1 MKLSLIVTF
10 HKYRQYLE
18 DCLASVDESKL
29 EDYETILV
37 LDHIEEEIGDLIACY
52 EDKIHLKVVTLNG
65 ESSGVAAARN
75 AGIEEAEGEYV
86 YFLDSDDYLFED
98 GMEKLLQKAGET
110 DADLV
115 YGKKRYTWFKR
126 MVYLGVTEEK
136 RCQDDENEKK
146 NDTEEDID
154 AQMIEADQLE
164 VDETRRALHKLI
176 KSRRGLRN
184 ISALHI
190 LMKRQMLNENKIRFD
205 ERFRLYPDMPFVVE
219 LMKYGQTFGYCPDAY
234 YIKRKHNDPITMPS
248 LSQEKVPTRLEEQM
262 ETFAYCREVAGE
274 EGEIRKVLD
283 QKLVN
288 YYAKYFA
295 SKLRRGKEDKW
306 RTTRFDLISDLLK
319 RTHPEVLQ
327 SLSGYKKK
335 IVAAAIRKDVNK
347 ALKISN
353 QHLAKI
359 KFQKI
364 LKNKNELYKYLYK
377 NKYSKEPIEENWV
390 MFETFFGKNYSDSPK
405 YIYEYLAQH
414 NTKNFKFIWVLN
426 NNTKPPYGA
435 TVVRRFSREYA
446 YYLAKSKYF
455 VFNVRQPLWFV
466 KREGQVFLETWHG
479 TPLKKLVFDQD
490 EVTAASPLYKAQFFR
505 QKQEWDYLIAANPFS
520 TETFRRCF
528 KFDNEMLEVGYP
540 RNDLMYHPDREKI
553 ALDLK
558 KKLGIPLDKK
568 TILYAPTWR
577 DDEFYGAGQYKF
589 TLKLDLQKMKE
600 ALSDEY
606 VVLLRTHHY
615 IADNLDVTG
624 VEDFAINLSKYDDI
638 TEIYLVSDICITDYS
653 SVFFDYANLKR
664 PVLFYTY
671 DIEKYRDI
679 LRGFYIDINKEVPGP
694 LLYTTEEVVDAIKN
708 IDQISEQYKERYA
721 EFYERFC
728 SVDDG
733 NASKRTVE
741 RVFFSENEE

>member
-1 MKLSLIVTF
+1 MKLSIIVTF

-18 DCLASVDESKL
+18 DCLASMKESPL
-29 EDYETILV
+29 EDFETILV
-37 LDHIEEEIGDLIACY
+37 LDHVEEDIEDLLSEYEESL
-52 EDKIHLKVVTLNG
+52 HMNVVRLT
-65 ESSGVAAARN
+65 EEATGVAAARN
-75 AGIEEAEGEYV
+75 AGLNEASGKYT

-98 GMEKLLQKAGET
+98 GVNKLIEKAEET
-110 DADLV
+110 GADVV

-126 MVYLGVTEEK
+126 MVYLGVTEDK
-136 RCQDDENEKK
+136 RRADDEDEKK
-146 NDTEEDID
+146 NDGGEEFDD
-154 AQMIEADQLE
+154 KLAEAENLE
-164 VDETRRALHKLI
+164 VDEYARALHKLI

-184 ISALHI
+184 ISVLNI
-190 LMKRQMLNENKIRFD
+190 LIKREFLEYNQIRF
-205 ERFRLYPDMPFVVE
+205 EEQFALYPDMPFVVE
-219 LMKYGQTFGYCPDAY
+219 LMKHGETFAYCPDAF

-248 LSQEKVPTRLEEQM
+248 VAQLKVPTRLEEQM
-262 ETFAYCREVAGE
+262 ETFAYCRKLAGE
-274 EGEIRKVLD
+274 DGDIRKVLD
-283 QKLVN
+283 KKLIN
-288 YYAKYFA
+288 YYSKYFA
-295 SKLRRGKEDKW
+295 SKLRRGTKDKW
-306 RTTRFDLISDLLK
+306 RTTRFDLIAGLLK
-319 RTHPEVLQ
+319 DTHPEVLQ
-327 SLSGYKKK
+327 SLSGYKKR
-335 IVAAAIRKDVNK
+335 IVAAALKKDVDK

-353 QHLAKI
+353 RHLAKK

-364 LKNKNELYKYLYK
+364 MKNKNELYKYLYK

-414 NTKNFKFIWVLN
+414 NTKNYKFIWVLN
-426 NNTKPPYGA
+426 NDTKPPYGA

-466 KREGQVFLETWHG
+466 KRKGQVFLETWHG

-540 RNDLMYHPDREKI
+540 RNDLMYHPNKDQI
-553 ALDLK
+553 TLDLK

-694 LLYTTEEVVDAIKN
+694 LLYTTEEVVEAIQN
-708 IDQISEQYKERYA
+708 IDSISEQYKERYE

-733 NASKRTVE
+733 NASKRAVE
-741 RVFFSENEE
+741 RVFLS

>member
-1 MKLSLIVTF
+1 MKLSIIVTF

-18 DCLASVDESKL
+18 DCLASIKESPL
-29 EDYETILV
+29 EDFETILV
-37 LDHIEEEIGDLIACY
+37 LDHVEEDIDDLLSEY
-52 EDKIHLKVVTLNG
+52 E
-65 ESSGVAAARN
+65 ESLHMNIVRLTEKATGVAAARN
-75 AGIEEAEGEYV
+75 AGLNEASGKYI

-98 GMEKLLQKAGET
+98 GVNKLIEKAEET
-110 DADLV
+110 GADVV

-126 MVYLGVTEEK
+126 KVYLGVTEDK
-136 RCQDDENEKK
+136 RRADDEDEKK
-146 NDTEEDID
+146 NDNEEEPDDKLTEAENL
-154 AQMIEADQLE
+154 EADE
-164 VDETRRALHKLI
+164 YARALHKLI

-184 ISALHI
+184 ISVLNI
-190 LMKRQMLNENKIRFD
+190 LIKREFLEYNQIRF
-205 ERFRLYPDMPFVVE
+205 EEQFALYPDMPFVVE
-219 LMKYGQTFGYCPDAY
+219 LMKHGEIFAYCPDAF

-248 LSQEKVPTRLEEQM
+248 VAQLKVPTRLEEQM
-262 ETFAYCREVAGE
+262 ETFAYCRKLAGE
-274 EGEIRKVLD
+274 DGDIRKVLD
-283 QKLVN
+283 KKLIN
-288 YYAKYFA
+288 YYSKYFA
-295 SKLRRGKEDKW
+295 SKLRRGTKDKW
-306 RTTRFDLISDLLK
+306 RTTRFDLVAGLLQD
-319 RTHPEVLQ
+319 THPEVLQ
-327 SLSGYKKK
+327 SLSGYKKRV
-335 IVAAAIRKDVNK
+335 VAAALKKDVDK

-353 QHLAKI
+353 RHLAKK

-364 LKNKNELYKYLYK
+364 MKNKNELYKYLYK

-414 NTKNFKFIWVLN
+414 NTKNYKFIWVLN
-426 NNTKPPYGA
+426 NDTKPPYGA

-466 KREGQVFLETWHG
+466 KRKGQVFLETWHG

-505 QKQEWDYLIAANPFS
+505 QKKEWDYLIAANPFS

-540 RNDLMYHPDREKI
+540 RNDLLYHPNKDQITLE
-553 ALDLK
+553 LK

-694 LLYTTEEVVDAIKN
+694 LLYTTEEVVEAIQN
-708 IDQISEQYKERYA
+708 IDSISEQYKERYE

-733 NASKRTVE
+733 NASKRAVE
-741 RVFFSENEE
+741 RVFLS

>member
-1 MKLSLIVTF
+1 LESIEESSLKDF
-10 HKYRQYLE
+10 
-18 DCLASVDESKL
+18 
-29 EDYETILV
+29 ETVLV
-37 LDHIEEEIGDLIACY
+37 LDHVKEEIDDLLEKYNESLHLQVIRLEEE
-52 EDKIHLKVVTLNG
+52 HT
-65 ESSGVAAARN
+65 GVSAARN
-75 AGIEEAEGEYV
+75 AGLDAAKGEYV

-98 GMEKLLQKAGET
+98 GVSQLISMAEEN
-110 DADLV
+110 DAEVV

-126 MVYLGVTEEK
+126 MVYMGIEEDKRRAEDEEEK
-136 RCQDDENEKK
+136 QSENE
-146 NDTEEDID
+146 EELD
-154 AQMIEADQLE
+154 AADLLAEDQLE
-164 VDETRRALHKLI
+164 VDDKTRALSKLI
-176 KSRRGLRN
+176 KKRRGLRN
-184 ISALHI
+184 ISVLHI
-190 LMKRQMLNENKIRFD
+190 LIRKDLLEKYDIRF
-205 ERFRLYPDMPFVVE
+205 EEQFVLYPDMPFVVE
-219 LMKYGQTFGYCPDAY
+219 LIKYGESFAFCPTAF
-234 YIKRKHNDPITMPS
+234 YIKRKHNDPITMPA
-248 LSQEKVPTRLEEQM
+248 LSQLKVPTRLEEQM
-262 ETFAYCREVAGE
+262 ETFLFCRKIAGE
-274 EGEIRKVLD
+274 EGSLREALD

-288 YYAKYFA
+288 YYSKYFA
-295 SKLRRGKEDKW
+295 SKLRRGKQDKW
-306 RTTRFDLISDLLK
+306 RTTRFDLIASILK
-319 RTHPEVLQ
+319 DTNPNVLR
-327 SLSGYKKK
+327 SLKGYKKK
-335 IVAAAIRKDVNK
+335 IVAVAIRHDVDK
-347 ALKISN
+347 ALKLAN

-359 KFQKI
+359 KIRKI
-364 LKNKNELYKYLYK
+364 MKNKNELYKYLYK
-377 NKYSKEPIEENWV
+377 NKYSHEPIEENWV
-390 MFETFFGKNYSDSPK
+390 MFETFMGKNYSDSPK

-414 NTKNFKFIWVLN
+414 NTKNYKFIWVLN
-426 NNTKPPYGA
+426 NDTKPPYGA

-446 YYLAKSKYF
+446 YYLAKSKFF

-466 KREGQVFLETWHG
+466 KRPGQVFLETWHG

-540 RNDLMYHPDREKI
+540 RNDLMYHPDKEKI
-553 ALDLK
+553 ALQLK

-589 TLKLDLQKMKE
+589 TLRLDLQKMKE

-606 VVLLRTHHY
+606 VILLRTHHY

-653 SVFFDYANLKR
+653 SVFFDFANLKR

-671 DIEKYRDI
+671 DIDKYRDI
-679 LRGFYIDINKEVPGP
+679 LRGFYIDINTEVPGP
-694 LLYTTEEVVDAIKN
+694 LLYTTEEVIDSIQK
-708 IDQISEQYKERYA
+708 IDQVTEQYKERYA
-721 EFYERFC
+721 QFYDRFC

-741 RVFFSENEE
+741 RVFFSQK

>member
-1 MKLSLIVTF
+1 MKLSIIVTF

-18 DCLASVDESKL
+18 DCLASMKESPL
-29 EDYETILV
+29 EDFETILV
-37 LDHIEEEIGDLIACY
+37 LDHVEEDIEDLLSEYEESL
-52 EDKIHLKVVTLNG
+52 HMNVVRLT
-65 ESSGVAAARN
+65 EEATGVAAARN
-75 AGIEEAEGEYV
+75 AGLNEASGKYT

-98 GMEKLLQKAGET
+98 GVNKLIEKAEET
-110 DADLV
+110 GADVV

-126 MVYLGVTEEK
+126 MVYLGVTEDK
-136 RCQDDENEKK
+136 RRADDEDEKK
-146 NDTEEDID
+146 NDGGEEFDD
-154 AQMIEADQLE
+154 KLAEAENLE
-164 VDETRRALHKLI
+164 VDEYARALHKLI

-184 ISALHI
+184 ISVLNI
-190 LMKRQMLNENKIRFD
+190 LIKREFLEYNQIRF
-205 ERFRLYPDMPFVVE
+205 EEQFALYPDMPFVVE
-219 LMKYGQTFGYCPDAY
+219 LMKHGETFAYCPDAF

-248 LSQEKVPTRLEEQM
+248 VAQLKVPTRLEEQM
-262 ETFAYCREVAGE
+262 ETFAYCRKLAGE
-274 EGEIRKVLD
+274 DGDIRKVLD
-283 QKLVN
+283 KKLIN
-288 YYAKYFA
+288 YYSKYFA
-295 SKLRRGKEDKW
+295 SKLRRGTKDKW
-306 RTTRFDLISDLLK
+306 RTTRFDLIAGLLK
-319 RTHPEVLQ
+319 DTHPEVLQ
-327 SLSGYKKK
+327 SLSGYKKR
-335 IVAAAIRKDVNK
+335 IVAAALKKDVDK

-353 QHLAKI
+353 RHLAKK

-364 LKNKNELYKYLYK
+364 MKNKNELYKYLYK

-414 NTKNFKFIWVLN
+414 NTKNYKFIWVLN
-426 NNTKPPYGA
+426 NDTKPPYGA

-466 KREGQVFLETWHG
+466 KRKGQVFLETWHG

-540 RNDLMYHPDREKI
+540 RNDLMFHPNKDQI
-553 ALDLK
+553 TLDLK

-694 LLYTTEEVVDAIKN
+694 LLYTTEEVVEAIQN
-708 IDQISEQYKERYA
+708 IDSISEQYKERYE

-733 NASKRTVE
+733 NASKRAVE
-741 RVFFSENEE
+741 RVFLS

>member
-10 HKYRQYLE
+10 QKYRQYLE
-18 DCLASVDESKL
+18 DCLEGLRENVLSDF
-29 EDYETILV
+29 ETILV
-37 LDHIEEEIGDLIACY
+37 LDHVEEEIDDLITEY
-52 EDKIHLKVVTLNG
+52 KEDLNIKTVVLGEDKT
-65 ESSGVAAARN
+65 GVSAARN
-75 AGIEEAEGEYV
+75 AGLDAATGKYV
-86 YFLDSDDYLFED
+86 FFMDSDDYLYD
-98 GMEKLLQKAGET
+98 DCMQLLIEKADEI
-110 DADLV
+110 DADVV
-115 YGKKRYTWFKR
+115 YGKKRYTYFKR
-126 MVYLGVTEEK
+126 KVYFGVEEEQ
-136 RCQDDENEKK
+136 RCQEDAIEKK
-146 NDTEEDID
+146 TD
-154 AQMIEADQLE
+154 ADESGSVAAEAETLE
-164 VDETRRALHKLI
+164 VDEAERALHKLI
-176 KSRRGLRN
+176 WSRRGLRN
-184 ISALHI
+184 VSV
-190 LMKRQMLNENKIRFD
+190 LNVMFNREFLNRNGIRFV
-205 ERFRLYPDMPFVVE
+205 EKFILYPDMPFIVE
-219 LMKYGQTFGYCPDAY
+219 ILKHGKEFAYCPEAVY
-234 YIKRKHNDPITMPS
+234 VKRKHNDPITMPS
-248 LSQEKVPTRLEEQM
+248 LCQQKISTRMEEQM
-262 ETFAYCREVAGE
+262 ETFRYCREIAGPD
-274 EGEIRKVLD
+274 GAIRETLD
-283 QKLVN
+283 RKLVN
-288 YYAKYFA
+288 YFANYFVT
-295 SKLRRGKEDKW
+295 KLRRSKKDKW
-306 RTTRFDLISDLLK
+306 RTSRFELITGLLADLTPVVK
-319 RTHPEVLQ
+319 KE
-327 SLSGYKKK
+327 LSGYRRKV
-335 IVAAAIRKDVNK
+335 VAAGLKGDPDQCLKLINRQLAIKK
-347 ALKISN
+347 TK
-353 QHLAKI
+353 
-359 KFQKI
+359 KI

-377 NKYSKEPIEENWV
+377 NKYSKQPIVENWV

-414 NTKNFKFIWVLN
+414 NTKNFEFIWVLN

-435 TVVRRFSREYA
+435 KVVKRFSKEYA
-446 YYLAKSKYF
+446 YYLARSKYF

-505 QKQEWDYLIAANPFS
+505 QKKEWDYLIAANPFS
-520 TETFRRCF
+520 TKTFRSCF

-540 RNDLMYHPDREKI
+540 RNDLMYHPDKEKI
-553 ALDLK
+553 TLDLK
-558 KKLGIPLDKK
+558 KKMGIPLDKK

-606 VVLLRTHHY
+606 VILLRTHHY

-653 SVFFDYANLKR
+653 SVFFDFANLKR

-694 LLYTTEEVVDAIKN
+694 LLYTSDEVIDAIQN
-708 IDQISEQYKERYA
+708 IDKITEDYKERYD

-741 RVFFSENEE
+741 RVFYERKPD

>member
-1 MKLSLIVTF
+1 MKLSIIVTF

-18 DCLASVDESKL
+18 DCLTSIDEGSL
-29 EDYETILV
+29 DNYETILV
-37 LDHIEEEIGDLIACY
+37 LDHVEEDIDDLIADY
-52 EDKIHLKVVTLNG
+52 EAKINLKVVKLEG
-65 ESSGVAAARN
+65 EETGVSAARN
-75 AGIEEAEGEYV
+75 AGIEASQGEYV
-86 YFLDSDDYLFED
+86 YFLDSDDYIFED
-98 GMEKLLQKAGET
+98 CPMKLLAKAEET
-110 DADLV
+110 GAELV
-115 YGKKRYTWFKR
+115 YGKKHYTWFKR

-136 RCQDDENEKK
+136 RQQDDDDEKK
-146 NDTEEDID
+146 ADNVEEFDG
-154 AQMIEADQLE
+154 QMAEAEELNVSEAD
-164 VDETRRALHKLI
+164 RALYKLVW
-176 KSRRGLRN
+176 SRRGLRN
-184 ISALHI
+184 ISV
-190 LMKRQMLNENKIRFD
+190 LNVLIKKSLLDENKIRFED
-205 ERFRLYPDMPFVVE
+205 QFKLYPDMPFVVA
-219 LMKYGQTFGYCPDAY
+219 LMKYGKEFADCPEAAY
-234 YIKRKHNDPITMPS
+234 VKRKHNDPITMPS
-248 LSQEKVPTRLEEQM
+248 VSQEQISTRMEEQM
-262 ETFAYCREVAGE
+262 ETFAFCRKIAGE
-274 EGEIRKVLD
+274 DSELRKVLD
-283 QKLVN
+283 RKLIN
-288 YYAKYFA
+288 YYSKYFA
-295 SKLRRGKEDKW
+295 SKLRRGKKDKW
-306 RTTRFDLISDLLK
+306 RTTRFNLIADLLAGSN
-319 RTHPEVLQ
+319 PEVLRE
-327 SLSGYKKK
+327 LSGYKKK
-335 IVAAAIRKDVNK
+335 IVAAGIKHDAEK

-353 QHLAKI
+353 RHLAK
-359 KFQKI
+359 KKLQKI
-364 LKNKNELYKYLYK
+364 MKNKNELYKYLYK
-377 NKYSKEPIEENWV
+377 NKYSKQPIEENWV

-426 NNTKPPYGA
+426 NGTKPPYGA

-505 QKQEWDYLIAANPFS
+505 QKQEWDYLVAANPFS

-528 KFDNEMLEVGYP
+528 KFDKEMLEIGYP
-540 RNDLMYHPDREKI
+540 RNDLMYHPDKEQI
-553 ALDLK
+553 SLDLK

-679 LRGFYIDINKEVPGP
+679 LRGFYIDINEEVPGP
-694 LLYTTEEVVDAIKN
+694 LLYTTEEVVEAIQN
-708 IDQISEQYKERYA
+708 IDKISEQYADRY
-721 EFYERFC
+721 EVFYDRFC

-733 NASKRTVE
+733 NASKRAVE
-741 RVFFSENEE
+741 RVFYGK

>member
-1 MKLSLIVTF
+1 MKLSIIVTF
-10 HKYRQYLE
+10 HKYIQYLE
-18 DCLASVDESKL
+18 DCFASLVDSEL
-29 EDYETILV
+29 ENFETILV
-37 LDHIEEEIGDLIACY
+37 LDHVEEETESLIAAY
-52 EDKIHLKVVTLNG
+52 KESLHLKVLRLEG
-65 ESSGVAAARN
+65 EERGVSAARN
-75 AGIEEAEGEYV
+75 AGLSKALGEYI
-86 YFLDSDDYLFED
+86 YFLDSDDYVYED
-98 GMEKLLQKAGET
+98 CIQQLIARADETKA
-110 DADLV
+110 DAV

-126 MVYLGVTEEK
+126 NVYLGVAEDK
-136 RCQDDENEKK
+136 RRQEDEDEKK
-146 NDTEEDID
+146 TD
-154 AQMIEADQLE
+154 ASYFDGTMAEAETLD
-164 VDETRRALHKLI
+164 VDEHERAIHKLVW
-176 KSRRGLRN
+176 SRRGLRN
-184 ISALHI
+184 ISVLNI
-190 LMKRQMLNENKIRFD
+190 LIRKSFLDENQIRFD
-205 ERFRLYPDMPFVVE
+205 SRFQLYPDMPFVVM
-219 LMKYGQTFGYCPDAY
+219 LLKYGNAFSYCQEAFY
-234 YIKRKHNDPITMPS
+234 VKRKHNDPITMPA
-248 LSQEKVPTRLEEQM
+248 LSQLKIPTRMEEQM
-262 ETFAYCREVAGE
+262 ETFAYCREIAGE
-274 EGEIRKVLD
+274 EGELRKRLD
-283 QKLVN
+283 RKLVN
-288 YYAKYFA
+288 YYSRYFVT
-295 SKLRRGKEDKW
+295 KLRRSKKDKW
-306 RTTRFDLISDLLK
+306 RTTRFELIANLLNG
-319 RTHPEVLQ
+319 THPEVLRE
-327 SLSGYKKK
+327 LTGYKKRV
-335 IVAAAIRKDVNK
+335 VAAGLAHDGEK

-353 QHLAKI
+353 RHLAGK
-359 KFQKI
+359 KFKKI

-377 NKYSKEPIEENWV
+377 NKYSKEPIEETWV

-414 NTKNFKFIWVLN
+414 NTKGYKFIWVLN
-426 NNTKPPYGA
+426 NDTKPPYGA

-505 QKQEWDYLIAANPFS
+505 QKKEWDYLIAANPFS

-553 ALDLK
+553 TLELK
-558 KKLGIPLDKK
+558 KKMGIPLDKK

-589 TLKLDLQKMKE
+589 TLKLDLMKLKE

-606 VVLLRTHHY
+606 VIILRTHHY

-664 PVLFYTY
+664 PILFYTY

-694 LLYTTEEVVDAIKN
+694 LLYTTEEVVDAIKR
-708 IDQISEQYKERYA
+708 IDQISAQYEERYKE
-721 EFYERFC
+721 FYDRFC

-733 NASKRTVE
+733 NASKRAVE
-741 RVFFSENEE
+741 RVFYPEKTEK